1 VKEKMHALN
10 RLTYRSELLALIRFL
25 HLTSIL
31 RKCYYRWA
39 VSRGELLRTNLDG
52 IDVEFF
58 ACTPAELRGVEGA
71 LVAEQDFLGV
81 LISTLRPGDTFLDIG
96 SRIGLFAIPLARV
109 VGEQGQ
115 VIAFEPEA
123 RAYQRLLAHLELN
136 GLSNVRVFRQALGDD
151 NATGRLFVGGEA
163 CPSLLAHS
171 GDAEQQ
177 TVSEDVEVVRG
188 DWLRE
193 NENLPV
199 PRAVKIDVEG
209 YEYAVLRGLQRTLA
223 QPACELLCVEIHPS
237 FLPSPVTV
245 ETILQFVKNCGFT
258 RLDLPPRWPQI
269 HMVAHKSVAA
279 QAAAQAR
286 ALTSS
291 ARSPTLGGSY
301 ELGGRG

>member
-1 VKEKMHALN
+1 
-10 RLTYRSELLALIRFL
+10 LA
-25 HLTSIL
+25 
-31 RKCYYRWA
+31 
-39 VSRGELLRTNLDG
+39 G

-58 ACTPAELRGVEGA
+58 ASTPVELRGVEGA

-81 LISTLRPGDTFLDIG
+81 LISTLRPGDTFMDVG
-96 SRIGLFAIPLARV
+96 SHIGLFAIPLARV

-123 RAYQRLLAHLELN
+123 RAYERLLGHLELN

-151 NATGRLFVGGEA
+151 DATGRLFVGGEA

-177 TVSEDVEVVRG
+177 TASEDVEVVRG

-209 YEYAVLRGLQRTLA
+209 YEYAVLRGLERTLA
-223 QPACELLCVEIHPS
+223 EPACELLCVEIHPS
-237 FLPSPVTV
+237 FLPAPVTV
-245 ETILQFVKNCGFT
+245 ETILKFVKNCGFT
-258 RLDLPPRWPQI
+258 RLDLPPRWTQI
-269 HMVAHKSVAA
+269 HMVARKSVPAHAA
-279 QAAAQAR
+279 DQTR
-286 ALTSS
+286 ALKS
-291 ARSPTLGGSY
+291 AARPPALGESY
-301 ELGGRG
+301 GLGGRA